1 MAIARQSSARNV
13 GRFWHVFLI
22 ASQHRAPQ
30 NNPII
35 WDLANSVA
43 IRFFQRN
50 QDISEYDYLFTLKNA
65 HLSSNIYNFW
75 MQQNIAMKFAEHM
88 AWILLYKHCKFGGN
102 IYYASRDIKFF
113 LWDYYFLVRP
123 VYATGSHYTSVAAQ
137 TARSLCKFWYALFRD
152 YRHTRASRLL
162 ESESVNSI

>member
-50 QDISEYDYLFTLKNA
+50 QDIFEYDYLFTLKNA
-65 HLSSNIYNFW
+65 HLSSSSYNFW
-75 MQQNIAMKFAEHM
+75 MQQNIAIKFARYV
-88 AWILLYKHCKFGGN
+88 ARILLCKHCNFGGK
-102 IYYASRDIKFF
+102 IYYAAREIEFF
-113 LWDYYFLVRP
+113 LGDYYFLARP
-123 VYATGSHYTSVAAQ
+123 VHCSSIVPCYHLCRILI
-137 TARSLCKFWYALFRD
+137 TARCHAGPCYGSCPLQLKNNVCLY
-152 YRHTRASRLL
+152 
-162 ESESVNSI
+162 I